1 MKLRR
6 KSTQHSALN
15 KVARDGCGGEVLT
28 RKVPQA
34 YSPAEETAG
43 SLTTFGMTMFSEVKR
58 NFAEVEE
65 FEVLRSV
72 EGLNADG

>member
-1 MKLRR
+1 M
-6 KSTQHSALN
+6 
-15 KVARDGCGGEVLT
+15 LT

-43 SLTTFGMTMFSEVKR
+43 SLTTFGMTMFSEVKK

-72 EGLNADG
+72 EELNADAEC

>member
-1 MKLRR
+1 M
-6 KSTQHSALN
+6 
-15 KVARDGCGGEVLT
+15 CGEVLR
-28 RKVPQA
+28 RKVPQV

-72 EGLNADG
+72 EGLNADC